1 MKNIFGQF
9 SEKASKNSFLNF
21 APCIIDRNLVKF
33 NPTSAKH
40 SIYTYL
46 HALIFRKI
54 LFER

>member
-33 NPTSAKH
+33 NPTSAKR
-40 SIYTYL
+40 SYL
-46 HALIFRKI
+46 RK
-54 LFER
+54 F